1 MKKKFIPGAHPVPRL
16 GKVARR
22 FAQLVAMA
30 GGFAAHGADMSAL
43 AEWGFDRAGDAQGW
57 QANAH
62 LTDVVVTNGTL
73 NCRATGSDP
82 ILELRPLLELPASPW
97 QVVEIR
103 LRADRDGVAELFW
116 SNTST
121 GRYGGFSQEKSTRF
135 NVDGDGRWHTYRLL
149 PGWHPEGRIVRL
161 RFDVYD
167 GADFE
172 LDRIRVLDLS
182 LAAPVAMARF
192 DFENGAAGWQALGLE
207 NDEPPVPWAGGS
219 LLSDPSILLLSPP
232 VRINAAEQNYV
243 GLRMRANPGRHA
255 TLFFLTEREPGWHS
269 LTFPIEADGRE
280 HTYHLDLLSAR
291 DWRGTVVGLGL
302 RPSDEPAMVTVRSL
316 VISDTPQ
323 GPPQLE
329 VTSFALAEALPRVG
343 RPAQLV
349 AWLANTGGAKA
360 GPIDATLTLPDG
372 VELLA
377 GQPSEAPAS
386 LAPGEEG
393 TLVWTIEARQ
403 PVAGEMRLEVEAA
416 DIDPAT
422 ASAPLQITPPFDIAK
437 TTYVPEPQPVRG
449 PCEVGVYYFPGWKTA
464 SQWQPLQRFPER
476 RPVLGWYREGDPEV
490 ADWHIKWA
498 VEHGI
503 TFFAYDWYWSQGV
516 RQLEHALHD
525 GYFKA
530 RYRHLLKFC
539 LLWANHNPPGSS
551 SPEDCLAVT
560 RYWIEHYFR
569 RPEHLT
575 FDGQPV
581 MIIFSPH
588 RQTEDLGSDGVKRAF
603 DAMRAECRN
612 AGLKGLHLIACV
624 GDAGGARKAAAE
636 GYDSV
641 TAYNWPHL
649 GMTGEGKFAPFET
662 LVPGYRQQWEH
673 LLAESPAPLWPLP
686 VCGGWD
692 SRPWHGGNNLVRFGR
707 TPALF
712 RRHLLDAR
720 EVLGTRNPKSDGPNA
735 ILIEAWNEW
744 GEGSYIEPHSEFG
757 FGYLDAIREVFT
769 DAPERHDDVTP
780 ADVGLG
786 PYDVPPPEPART
798 DWDFEHSDEGWAS
811 SMQLADLKVTGGTL
825 TARTV
830 GNDPALF
837 GPPMQARASAF
848 DSVLIRLKLAR
859 PDGEPFADSAQLFW
873 RTSRLAESEASSI
886 RFPILADGQ
895 WHEYDVPV
903 ATNPRWRGVITR
915 LRLDPGR
922 QPGVLLSRNY
932 AVAKGGHCLEVME
945 GCEINAPITPGE
957 PVTKQ

>member
-1 MKKKFIPGAHPVPRL
+1 
-16 GKVARR
+16 
-22 FAQLVAMA
+22 
-30 GGFAAHGADMSAL
+30 
-43 AEWGFDRAGDAQGW
+43 
-57 QANAH
+57 
-62 LTDVVVTNGTL
+62 
-73 NCRATGSDP
+73 
-82 ILELRPLLELPASPW
+82 
-97 QVVEIR
+97 
-103 LRADRDGVAELFW
+103 
-116 SNTST
+116 
-121 GRYGGFSQEKSTRF
+121 
-135 NVDGDGRWHTYRLL
+135 
-149 PGWHPEGRIVRL
+149 
-161 RFDVYD
+161 
-167 GADFE
+167 
-172 LDRIRVLDLS
+172 
-182 LAAPVAMARF
+182 
-192 DFENGAAGWQALGLE
+192 
-207 NDEPPVPWAGGS
+207 
-219 LLSDPSILLLSPP
+219 
-232 VRINAAEQNYV
+232 
-243 GLRMRANPGRHA
+243 LRMRANTGRHA
-255 TLFFLTEREPGWHS
+255 TLFFLTGREPGWHS

-416 DIDPAT
+416 DTDPAT

-449 PCEVGVYYFPGWKTA
+449 PCEVGVYYFPGWQTA

-503 TFFAYDWYWSQGV
+503 TFFAYDWYWSQGT
-516 RQLEHALHD
+516 RQLEQALHD

-539 LLWANHNPPGSS
+539 LLWANHNPPGTSS
-551 SPEDCLAVT
+551 LDDCLAVT
-560 RYWIEHYFR
+560 RYWIENYFR

-575 FDGQPV
+575 FDGKPV
-581 MIIFSPH
+581 MILFSPH
-588 RQTEDLGSDGVKRAF
+588 RLTEDLGSDGVKRAF
-603 DAMRAECRN
+603 DGMREECRN
-612 AGLKGLHLIACV
+612 AGLKGLYLIACV

-636 GYDSV
+636 GYDAV

-649 GMTGEGKFAPFET
+649 GKTGEGNFAPFET
-662 LVPGYRQQWEH
+662 LVPAYRRQWEH
-673 LLAESPAPLWPLP
+673 LIEDSPVPLWPLP

-692 SRPWHGGNNLVRFGR
+692 SRPWHGENNLVRFGR
-707 TPALF
+707 TPERF
-712 RRHLLDAR
+712 RQHLLDAR
-720 EVLGTRNPKSDGPNA
+720 EVIQIRNPESERPKA
-735 ILIEAWNEW
+735 ILVEAWNEW

-757 FGYLDAIREVFT
+757 FGYLDAIRDVFT
-769 DAPERHDDVTP
+769 DAPQEHEDVTP
-780 ADVGLG
+780 GDVGLG

-798 DWDFEHSDEGWAS
+798 DWDFEQSDEGWAN
-811 SMQLADLKVTGGTL
+811 SMQLADLNVSESTL
-825 TARTV
+825 NARTA
-830 GNDPALF
+830 GNDPAFF
-837 GPPMQARASAF
+837 GPPFQARASDF
-848 DSVLIRLKLAR
+848 GSVVIRMKLAR
-859 PDGEPFADSAQLFW
+859 TDGKPFTDSAQLFW

-886 RFPILADGQ
+886 RFKVEGDGQ

-903 ATNPRWRGVITR
+903 ATNTRWRGMITR
-915 LRLDPGR
+915 LRLDPCN
-922 QPGVLLSRNY
+922 QPGVNVAIDRVLL
-932 AVAKGGHCLEVME
+932 AK
-945 GCEINAPITPGE
+945 
-957 PVTKQ
+957 